1 MRLPPR
7 YLPTLRPIRTAARR
21 IVRLTGVTTLFLA
34 GLMVAP
40 PAFAAPPPGT
50 YGFSMDIGIADTSSE
65 RFGSDDA
72 LLLSFE
78 YQRTGYAAL
87 RGSSGFFTVGGKR
100 ELTPGA
106 GPRDADAFYV
116 AGDFVLTPRF
126 AMLNPF
132 LMAGVGFYSIRLT
145 DNLGSGQN
153 LEVGINWGAGVDVQV
168 ARHFMLGG
176 EISFH
181 HITGEIGSTIR
192 IVSFGG
198 RFIF

>member
-1 MRLPPR
+1 MRLPN
-7 YLPTLRPIRTAARR
+7 RTAAHRPFR
-21 IVRLTGVTTLFLA
+21 TAGVTALFLPMFA
-34 GLMVAP
+34 LAT
-40 PAFAAPPPGT
+40 PALAAAPPGT

-72 LLLSFE
+72 LLLSFD

-87 RGSSGFFTVGGKR
+87 RGSSGFFTVEGKE

-132 LMAGVGFYSIRLT
+132 LMAGVGFYSLRLT
-145 DNLGSGQN
+145 DNMGSGQN
-153 LEVGINWGAGVDVQV
+153 LEVGINWGAGVDVQI

-192 IVSFGG
+192 IDSFGG